1 MNVGRV
7 DAWWG
12 VPEAFVARS
21 RLAGL
26 GFVRLGGQVPEQV
39 VVPLGGDE
47 WPDLTLVNGSS
58 ILVVKSVGLVK
69 QKQGKDA
76 INILSGRTEGGW
88 GGRISTG

>member
-26 GFVRLGGQVPEQV
+26 GFVRLRRQVSEQM
-39 VVPLGGDE
+39 VVPLSCDE
-47 WPDLTLVNGSS
+47 WSDVTLVNRSS
-58 ILVVKSVGLVK
+58 IFVVKSVQRDK
-69 QKQGKDA
+69 REAKMQ
-76 INILSGRTEGGW
+76 
-88 GGRISTG
+88 STFRV